1 MSRLPSKTPLQGL
14 LQGHTH
20 QAMSKSP
27 DTYLKY
33 LSTWDV
39 NMSTLPQLSKPTR
52 PNQVHSTFSQSSYC
66 GPLSTLSGSSVTS
79 SSQQSSPIMSP
90 DTAIHTTNSSIQASP
105 ELMPIL
111 DEDVCSPN
119 FQLPDSI
126 VSRKASSNSIGQ
138 TLLNHSQAIPETTG
152 SGSTA
157 AAAPT
162 NPKSNLIRRLSS
174 RASRRITTRR
184 SSVAPASRDTSLG
197 PCLLRRRS
205 DSNATAPPDFPAVAV
220 ESESD
225 FEEIDDLHSLISLS
239 GFDSAVRGS
248 SANSTTGS
256 LNGLSNTMAAPV
268 IPTELLHGAWVTKVS
283 KKNRG
288 KKVCLVY
295 DPDSSRLLWDKTK
308 PNKFVHMDEIL
319 AVRSGTDVQQ
329 YGIDLNLRDPTTL
342 FTIIYAVPKKTDNN
356 NTNKMMHVVAD
367 DLETCHAWVGFLDAM
382 LRHRQEVMESL
393 MSFDEGAIAHYWHS
407 EMARQYGE
415 QPRSKGQ
422 EELDITAVKRLCQN
436 LHIYNA
442 ASVIEKNFQ
451 LADVRERARLN
462 FAEFLDF
469 VRKTNQRPD
478 IRRVIHEIAH
488 EPRRGITLEEFLYFL
503 RVIQKEDVD
512 SNLPTWEKKFT
523 RLARSK
529 PLSDA
534 YNEAVTDS
542 SDVLRMGEAAFV
554 SFIASKQNG
563 PLKEEP
569 QSYTL
574 DHPLSD
580 YFISSSHNTYLLGR
594 QVKGQSSIEGY
605 ITALTQGCRCVEVD
619 AWDGPDGPQ
628 VVHGRTLT
636 TAISFREVI
645 AAIHKYAFVKT
656 LQMLTISI
664 ENHCSPPQQQMM
676 YDIMKEIFGSTL
688 IEEPLDMAS
697 KDLPSPTQVRER
709 IAIKVKVPVPEQQE
723 PAALVGRRRGN
734 SVNSPRTQAPIPEGG
749 VAETPQTVPQSPMLT
764 PSQSSRRLASK
775 ARVNTITEGAIPDL
789 ASSDNES
796 GSDTAGNGRS
806 SNKTV
811 PVLGKLG
818 VYFAG
823 VKFSGFDSP
832 DAKKFNHIF
841 SFMESSFSKHS
852 RTREAKTALDLHNMR
867 HMMRV
872 YPDGIRLSSSN
883 FDPLIYW
890 RRGVQ
895 MAALN
900 WQTNDLGMQINRAMF
915 EGGTDSSGYVLKP
928 EALRRIQVGPLDD
941 NIVKGQ
947 RKYSRVSFSID
958 VLSAQQLMRPANLAP
973 SRTMNP
979 YVEIEV
985 FDGRAFEPKAA
996 NPVRAADSALK
1007 VQTEPIRDNGFNPM
1021 FNNGRFNFS
1030 LTTKYPEFVFVKFT
1044 VKLSPN
1050 GESYNHKDQHGVASW
1065 MVKLSNLK
1073 DGYRTIPLENHE
1085 GVQYLFSTLF
1095 CKIKRHPNDD
1105 EVYIAGPPRP
1115 QEGNKLKSLGEKVFG
1130 RINTSPRTTLDKS
1143 SFEKSSYEKSSFEQL
1158 SS

>member
-1 MSRLPSKTPLQGL
+1 
-14 LQGHTH
+14 
-20 QAMSKSP
+20 
-27 DTYLKY
+27 
-33 LSTWDV
+33 
-39 NMSTLPQLSKPTR
+39 MSTLPQPSKPIR
-52 PNQVHSTFSQSSYC
+52 PTQVHSTFTPSSIS
-66 GPLSTLSGSSVTS
+66 GPLSTLSGSSIS
-79 SSQQSSPIMSP
+79 SSSLQSSPIMSP
-90 DTAIHTTNSSIQASP
+90 ESALHTTSSSIQASP

-111 DEDVCSPN
+111 DEDLCSPI
-119 FQLPDSI
+119 FQLPESI

-138 TLLNHSQAIPETTG
+138 SLLNHSQAIPEG
-152 SGSTA
+152 PASSSTA
-157 AAAPT
+157 TAPS
-162 NPKSNLIRRLSS
+162 NPKSSLIRRLSS
-174 RASRRITTRR
+174 RASRRISNRR
-184 SSVAPASRDTSLG
+184 RQSSVAPTSRDTSLG

-205 DSNATAPPDFPAVAV
+205 DSNTTAPPDFPAVAV

-225 FEEIDDLHSLISLS
+225 FDEIDDLHSLISLS
-239 GFDSAVRGS
+239 GLDSAVRGS

-268 IPTELLHGAWVTKVS
+268 IPSELLHGAWVTKVS
-283 KKNRG
+283 KKNRS

-295 DPDSSRLLWDKTK
+295 DPDSSRLLWDKTR

-329 YGIDLNLRDPTTL
+329 YGIDLNLTDVTTM
-342 FTIIYAVPKKTDNN
+342 FTIIYTVPKRDNN
-356 NTNKMMHVVAD
+356 NNKMMHVVAD
-367 DLETCHAWVGFLDAM
+367 NMETCNAWIGFLDAM

-407 EMARQYGE
+407 EMTRQFGE
-415 QPRSKGQ
+415 QPRSEVQ
-422 EELDITAVKRLCQN
+422 EELDINAVKGICQN

-442 ASVIEKNFQ
+442 ASVIERNFQ
-451 LADVRERARLN
+451 LADIHSRGRLN

-478 IRRVIHEIAH
+478 IRRIIHDIASQ
-488 EPRRGITLEEFLYFL
+488 PKLGITLDEFLYFL
-503 RVIQKEDVD
+503 REIQKEDVD
-512 SNLPTWEKKFT
+512 SNLAVWEKKFS
-523 RLARSK
+523 RLARK
-529 PLSDA
+529 DPA
-534 YNEAVTDS
+534 
-542 SDVLRMGEAAFV
+542 DVPRMSEAAFV
-554 SFIASKQNG
+554 SFVASKQNG

-574 DHPLSD
+574 DHPLND

-605 ITALTQGCRCVEVD
+605 ITALVQGCRCVEVD
-619 AWDGPDGPQ
+619 AWDGPDGQPQ

-636 TAISFREVI
+636 SAISFREVI

-664 ENHCSPPQQQMM
+664 ENHCSPAQQKIM
-676 YDIMKEIFGSTL
+676 YDIMKEIFGSVL

-697 KDLPSPTQVRER
+697 KSLPTPSQVQER
-709 IAIKVKVPVPEQQE
+709 IAIKVKAPVPEE
-723 PAALVGRRRGN
+723 PEASGPRGRRRGN
-734 SVNSPRTQAPIPEGG
+734 SVNSPRTQATIPEGG
-749 VAETPQTVPQSPMLT
+749 IAETPQGVPPSPMLT

-775 ARVNTITEGAIPDL
+775 ARVDTIAEGGIYDIL
-789 ASSDNES
+789 TSDNES
-796 GSDTAGNGRS
+796 GSDTGVNGPS

-852 RTREAKTALDLHNMR
+852 RTREDKTALDLHNMR

-900 WQTNDLGMQINRAMF
+900 WQTNDLGMQLNRAMF

-928 EALRRIQVGPLDD
+928 EALRGIQVGPLDD
-941 NIVKGQ
+941 NIVKGK
-947 RKYSRVSFSID
+947 RKHSRVSFTID
-958 VLSAQQLMRPANLAP
+958 VLSAQQLMRPANLA
-973 SRTMNP
+973 SGKAMNP

-996 NPVRAADSALK
+996 NPAHESDSPLK

-1021 FNNGRFNFS
+1021 FNNGRFKFQ

-1065 MVKLSNLK
+1065 MVKLNNLK

-1095 CKIKRHPNDD
+1095 CKIKRHPDDD
-1105 EVYIAGPPRP
+1105 EVYVADAPRRT
-1115 QEGNKLKSLGEKVFG
+1115 QEGNKLKRVGEKVFG
-1130 RINTSPRTTLDKS
+1130 RINTSPRTTQD
-1143 SFEKSSYEKSSFEQL
+1143 KSSYEKSSFEQ

>member
-1 MSRLPSKTPLQGL
+1 
-14 LQGHTH
+14 
-20 QAMSKSP
+20 
-27 DTYLKY
+27 
-33 LSTWDV
+33 
-39 NMSTLPQLSKPTR
+39 
-52 PNQVHSTFSQSSYC
+52 
-66 GPLSTLSGSSVTS
+66 
-79 SSQQSSPIMSP
+79 MSP
-90 DTAIHTTNSSIQASP
+90 DTAIHTTSSSIQASP

-111 DEDVCSPN
+111 DEDGCSPN
-119 FQLPDSI
+119 FQLPESI

-138 TLLNHSQAIPETTG
+138 TLLNHSQATSETTG
-152 SGSTA
+152 SNSTVT
-157 AAAPT
+157 APP
-162 NPKSNLIRRLSS
+162 NPKSSLIRRLSS
-174 RASRRITTRR
+174 RASRRISNRR
-184 SSVAPASRDTSLG
+184 RQSSVAPASRDTSLG

-205 DSNATAPPDFPAVAV
+205 DSNTTAPPDFPAVAV
-220 ESESD
+220 DSESD
-225 FEEIDDLHSLISLS
+225 IDEIDDLHSLMSLS
-239 GFDSAVRGS
+239 GLDSAVRGS

-256 LNGLSNTMAAPV
+256 VNGLSNTMAAPV

-283 KKNRG
+283 KKNRA

-295 DPDSSRLLWDKTK
+295 DQDSCRLSWDKTR

-329 YGIDLNLRDPTTL
+329 YGIDLNLTDVTTM
-342 FTIIYAVPKKTDNN
+342 FTIIYTVPKKADNSN
-356 NTNKMMHVVAD
+356 NKMMHLLTD
-367 DLETCHAWVGFLDAM
+367 NLDTCNAWIGFLDAM

-407 EMARQYGE
+407 EMTRQHGE
-415 QPRSKGQ
+415 QPRT
-422 EELDITAVKRLCQN
+422 EAHAELDISAVKRLCQN
-436 LHIYNA
+436 LHIYN
-442 ASVIEKNFQ
+442 SVSILEKNFQ
-451 LADVRERARLN
+451 QADIRNRGRLN
-462 FAEFLDF
+462 FSEFLDF

-478 IRRVIHEIAH
+478 IRRIIHSIAH
-488 EPRRGITLEEFLYFL
+488 QPDLGITLDEFLYFL
-503 RVIQKEDVD
+503 REIQKEDVD
-512 SNLPTWEKKFT
+512 SNLHMWEKKFS
-523 RLARSK
+523 RLAARKPRSDH
-529 PLSDA
+529 SDDVGA
-534 YNEAVTDS
+534 DS
-542 SDVLRMGEAAFV
+542 PEVPRMCEAAFV
-554 SFIASKQNG
+554 SFVASKQNG

-574 DHPLSD
+574 DHPLND

-605 ITALTQGCRCVEVD
+605 ITALVQGCRCVEVD
-619 AWDGPDGPQ
+619 SWDGSDGQPQ

-645 AAIHKYAFVKT
+645 AAINKYAFVKT

-664 ENHCSPPQQQMM
+664 ENHCSPAQQQIM
-676 YDIMKEIFGSTL
+676 YDIMKEIFGSRL
-688 IEEPLDMAS
+688 IEEPLDMMS
-697 KDLPSPTQVRER
+697 KSLPPPCQVQER
-709 IAIKVKVPVPEQQE
+709 IAIKVKVPVPEEHE
-723 PAALVGRRRGN
+723 PAQRVGRRRGN
-734 SVNSPRTQAPIPEGG
+734 SLNSLRTQAYIPEGV
-749 VAETPQTVPQSPMLT
+749 VAESSQGAPQSPMLT
-764 PSQSSRRLASK
+764 PSPSTRRLASK
-775 ARVNTITEGAIPDL
+775 ARVNTIAEGGVSDL
-789 ASSDNES
+789 LSSDNES
-796 GSDTAGNGRS
+796 GSDTARNGRS

-852 RTREAKTALDLHNMR
+852 RAREDKTALDLHNMR

-900 WQTNDLGMQINRAMF
+900 WQTNDLGMQLNRAMF

-928 EALRRIQVGPLDD
+928 EALRGIQVGPLDD
-941 NIVKGQ
+941 NIVKGK
-947 RKYSRVSFSID
+947 RKHSRVSFSID
-958 VLSAQQLMRPANLAP
+958 VLSAQQLMRPANLAHGKA
-973 SRTMNP
+973 MNP

-996 NPVRAADSALK
+996 NLAREFDSPLK

-1021 FNNGRFNFS
+1021 FNNGRFKFQ
-1030 LTTKYPEFVFVKFT
+1030 LTTKYPELVFVKFT
-1044 VKLSPN
+1044 VKLSMN
-1050 GESYNHKDQHGVASW
+1050 GESYNHKDHHGVASW
-1065 MVKLSNLK
+1065 MVKLNNLK

-1095 CKIKRHPNDD
+1095 CKIQRHPDD
-1105 EVYIAGPPRP
+1105 GEVYVADASRRT

-1130 RINTSPRTTLDKS
+1130 RMNTSPRTTVDKS
-1143 SFEKSSYEKSSFEQL
+1143 SFEKSSFEQL